1 MIIKG
6 IENGTGGMGVYG
18 ISRPFPAEGAGG
30 TKGAG
35 AGEGFTQVLGDMVK
49 QVNDLQI
56 KADTAVQKLATGESK
71 GLHEVMI
78 AMEKSSISFQFLTQV
93 RNKAVEAYHE
103 IMRMQV

>member
-6 IENGTGGMGVYG
+6 IDNSLAVSG
-18 ISRPFPAEGAGG
+18 ISRPFPTAGG
-30 TKGAG
+30 AETKAV
-35 AGEGFTQVLGDMVK
+35 APSEGFTQVFGDLVGK
-49 QVNDLQI
+49 VNDLQT
-56 KADTAVQKLATGESK
+56 KADKAVEMLATGESK
-71 GLHEVMI
+71 NLHEVMI

>member
-6 IENGTGGMGVYG
+6 IGSNLGVTGLSNP
-18 ISRPFPAEGAGG
+18 IPA
-30 TKGAG
+30 AG
-35 AGEGFTQVLGDMVK
+35 AKTTGTTSVTEGFTQIFGDAITK
-49 QVNDLQI
+49 VNDLQKQSDVAI
-56 KADTAVQKLATGESK
+56 GKLATGESK

-93 RNKAVEAYHE
+93 RNKALDAYHE

>member
-6 IENGTGGMGVYG
+6 IDSSFGVSG
-18 ISRPFPAEGAGG
+18 LSSPFPA
-30 TKGAG
+30 AG
-35 AGEGFTQVLGDMVK
+35 AKATGTSSATEGFTQVFGDAINK
-49 QVNDLQI
+49 VNDLQ
-56 KADTAVQKLATGESK
+56 KQADVAIEKLATGESK

-93 RNKAVEAYHE
+93 RNKALDAYHE

>member
-6 IENGTGGMGVYG
+6 IDSSQALSG
-18 ISRPFPAEGAGG
+18 ISRPFPSEGNAAPAASSI
-30 TKGAG
+30 T
-35 AGEGFTQVLGDMVK
+35 EGFTKVFGDMVGN
-49 QVNDLQI
+49 VNELQAQ
-56 KADTAVQKLATGESK
+56 ADQAIQKMVTGESK